1 MKLINTILESILTS
15 DLKNTIIIA
24 TSDVI
29 LSIHPQPTLLIP
41 AAKQILVQRGEFLK
55 KLWCCVGG
63 RVSASYVVNM

>member
-15 DLKNTIIIA
+15 DIKNTIIIA

-41 AAKQILVQRGEFLK
+41 TAKHILVQPIL
-55 KLWCCVGG
+55 VD
-63 RVSASYVVNM
+63 VS